1 MLEVECTMMTPSK
14 VLDASG
20 HAQRFADLM
29 VKDLTNGDCF
39 RKGSTVS
46 LSVNELSQYA
56 LKMVF
61 YGHFKGSPPPFLDFS
76 KCIYFL
82 GGWAILDLNSS
93 FWSLWKCLLTLVQIS
108 PYLTGILEKIFGNL
122 AFLAKNTVF
131 GGFSKSIYFF
141 VILDM
146 TLIPLESDRI
156 EPYLKSL
163 VQIWNFINLKIF
175 HGAFS
180 GRYLISLFGALYR
193 HQGVWKTSS
202 NLFILNQLISRIILI
217 YEWPW

>member
-1 MLEVECTMMTPSK
+1 MSIVKPLPWMRFGRIQTLRMMKTI
-14 VLDASG
+14 
-20 HAQRFADLM
+20 
-29 VKDLTNGDCF
+29 
-39 RKGSTVS
+39 S
-46 LSVNELSQYA
+46 LSWFFNAAILRD
-56 LKMVF
+56 
-61 YGHFKGSPPPFLDFS
+61 PPPFWDFS
-76 KCIYFL
+76 KWIYFFR
-82 GGWAILDLNSS
+82 GWAILDLNSS
-93 FWSLWKCLLTLVQIS
+93 FWSLWNYLLTVVQRS

-122 AFLAKNTVF
+122 ALLAKNSVF